1 MKPGEFILMREN
13 KCYFSEY
20 FQYHKT
26 FQKINVKKKIYMN
39 KLDEV
44 INEIFGRLTKKLKN
58 KNIFIP
64 LSGGFD
70 SRLVLAKLHEHGYKN
85 IKCFSYGL
93 KNNSD
98 ALIAKKVSK
107 MIGVEWF
114 FMI

>member
-1 MKPGEFILMREN
+1 MINGI
-13 KCYFSEY
+13 FS
-20 FQYHKT
+20 
-26 FQKINVKKKIYMN
+26 
-39 KLDEV
+39 
-44 INEIFGRLTKKLKN
+44 RLTKKLKD
-58 KNIFIP
+58 KNIFVP

-114 FMI
+114 FVDIKGMEYETFINQKKKILINFQTIYKYFQTTKIS